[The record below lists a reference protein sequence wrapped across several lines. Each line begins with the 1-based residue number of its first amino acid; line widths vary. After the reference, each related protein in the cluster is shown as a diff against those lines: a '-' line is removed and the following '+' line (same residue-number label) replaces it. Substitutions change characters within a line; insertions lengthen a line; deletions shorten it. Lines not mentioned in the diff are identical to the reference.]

1 MHTAVAIHIFTYYS
15 MYIHRCSLYKYV
27 HTYVCMCA
35 LICLHLVTV
44 LLLCFMFHIF
54 LLLIIFM
61 LPVCRLATTK
71 TTSQQ
76 QQLLIY
82 GILLDRSNNAE
93 LNFHL
98 FNVFF
103 FTFKFCCCYFFPT
116 SAHGFLGLSESV
128 ACV

>member
-103 FTFKFCCCYFFPT
+103 SHLNFVVVIFFRLRLM
-116 SAHGFLGLSESV
+116 SFWGFRKV
-128 ACV
+128 